1 MRKYIIVFAALA
13 TLAWMFGCAGKEEA
27 PEYAYEEYA
36 TEEYTEAPAG
46 DMDYGMAEK
55 GKMAEP
61 ADTAV
66 EYEATGGEI
75 PPAPE
80 TGTPAPETGTPA
92 PETGDEVTFAELDT
106 TEMTK
111 DLMVI
116 KTADVTYE
124 VEDVDKATDE
134 IVTVVSKYNAF
145 ILDSHKYKDE
155 YGFSYSTVTVRIK
168 PEYFEKAIK
177 DLHEGVEGE
186 LINEQITGEDVTAE
200 YVDLKARLDNKME
213 VQRRFNEYLDTQ
225 TRSLNDIITVERELE
240 RIGEDVERLK
250 GQLRYL
256 ENRVALS
263 TITVNVQEPSAPT
276 IPGGKRT
283 FWEDIKWA
291 FRVMFGVIVFLIQ
304 AFIILLPFI
313 VIVVVAFIV
322 IRAIVVHYVR
332 KGKKG

>member
-1 MRKYIIVFAALA
+1 MRKYIIVFAALVM
-13 TLAWMFGCAGKEEA
+13 LAWMFGCAAKDEA
-27 PEYAYEEYA
+27 PESEYVYEEYA
-36 TEEYTEAPAG
+36 AEEYYDEAPAG
-46 DMDYGMAEK
+46 DADYGTVEK

-61 ADTAV
+61 ADTVA
-66 EYEATGGEI
+66 EYEATGGDI
-75 PPAPE
+75 PAVSE
-80 TGTPAPETGTPA
+80 
-92 PETGDEVTFAELDT
+92 GDEITFAELDT

-116 KTADVTYE
+116 KTADLTYE

-134 IVTVVSKYNAF
+134 VVTVVSKYNAF

-155 YGFSYSTVTVRIK
+155 YGFSYSTVIVRIK
-168 PEYFEKAIK
+168 PEYFEKAVK
-177 DLHEGVEGE
+177 DLHEGVEGD
-186 LINEQITGEDVTAE
+186 LLNEQITGEDITAE
-200 YVDLKARLDNKME
+200 YVDLKARLDNKLE

-225 TRSLNDIITVERELE
+225 TRSLDDIITVERELE

-276 IPGGKRT
+276 LPGGKRT

-322 IRAIVVHYVR
+322 IRAIVTHYIR
-332 KGKKG
+332 KSKKG

>member
-1 MRKYIIVFAALA
+1 MRKYIIVFAALIM
-13 TLAWMFGCAGKEEA
+13 LAWMFGCAAKDEA
-27 PEYAYEEYA
+27 PESEYAYEEYA
-36 TEEYTEAPAG
+36 AEEYYDEAPAG
-46 DMDYGMAEK
+46 DVDYGTVEK
-55 GKMAEP
+55 SRMAEP
-61 ADTAV
+61 ADTVA
-66 EYEATGGEI
+66 EYEATGGDI
-75 PPAPE
+75 PPVPE
-80 TGTPAPETGTPA
+80 SGE
-92 PETGDEVTFAELDT
+92 EVTFAELDT

-111 DLMVI
+111 DLMII
-116 KTADVTYE
+116 KTADLTYE

-134 IVTVVSKYNAF
+134 VVTVVSKYNAF

-168 PEYFEKAIK
+168 PDYFEKAVK
-177 DLHEGVEGE
+177 DLHEGVEGD
-186 LINEQITGEDVTAE
+186 LLNEQITGEDITAE
-200 YVDLKARLDNKME
+200 YVDLKARLVNKLE

-225 TRSLNDIITVERELE
+225 TRSLDDIITVERELE
-240 RIGEDVERLK
+240 RIGEEVERLK

-276 IPGGKRT
+276 LPGGKRT

-322 IRAIVVHYVR
+322 IRAIVVYYVR
-332 KGKKG
+332 KRKAAGKGTKA

>member
-1 MRKYIIVFAALA
+1 MRKYIIVFAALVM
-13 TLAWMFGCAGKEEA
+13 LAWMFGCAAKDEA
-27 PEYAYEEYA
+27 PQSEYEEYA
-36 TEEYTEAPAG
+36 AEEYYDEAPAG
-46 DMDYGMAEK
+46 DVDYGTVEK
-55 GKMAEP
+55 GRMAEP
-61 ADTAV
+61 ADTVA
-66 EYEATGGEI
+66 EYEATGGDI
-75 PPAPE
+75 PPVPE
-80 TGTPAPETGTPA
+80 SGE
-92 PETGDEVTFAELDT
+92 EVTFAELDT

-116 KTADVTYE
+116 KTADLTYE

-134 IVTVVSKYNAF
+134 VVTVVSKYNAF

-177 DLHEGVEGE
+177 DLHEGVEGD
-186 LINEQITGEDVTAE
+186 LLNEQITGEDITAE
-200 YVDLKARLDNKME
+200 YVDLKARLVNKLE

-225 TRSLNDIITVERELE
+225 TRSLDDIITVERELE
-240 RIGEDVERLK
+240 RLGEDVERLK

-276 IPGGKRT
+276 LPGGKRT

-291 FRVMFGVIVFLIQ
+291 LRVMFGVIVFLIQ

-322 IRAIVVHYVR
+322 IRAIVMYYVR
-332 KGKKG
+332 KRKAAGKGTKA

>member
-13 TLAWMFGCAGKEEA
+13 TLVWMFGCAAKEEA
-27 PEYAYEEYA
+27 PETEYAYEEYA
-36 TEEYTEAPAG
+36 TEEYYDEAPADG
-46 DMDYGMAEK
+46 MDYGMNEK

-61 ADTAV
+61 TDTAV
-66 EYEATGGEI
+66 DYEATGGEI

-80 TGTPAPETGTPA
+80 TGAPAGETS
-92 PETGDEVTFAELDT
+92 EEITFAELDT

-124 VEDVDKATDE
+124 VDDVDKATDE
-134 IVTVVSKYNAF
+134 VVTVVSKYNAF

-155 YGFSYSTVTVRIK
+155 YGFTYSTVTVRIK

-200 YVDLKARLDNKME
+200 YVDLKARLDNKLE

-322 IRAIVVHYVR
+322 IRAIVMHYVR

>member
-1 MRKYIIVFAALA
+1 MRKYIVIFAALA
-13 TLAWMFGCAGKEEA
+13 ALVWMFGCAAKEEA
-27 PEYAYEEYA
+27 SEAEYAYEEYA
-36 TEEYTEAPAG
+36 AEEYYDEAPAG
-46 DMDYGMAEK
+46 DADYGMAEK
-55 GKMAEP
+55 GKLAEP
-61 ADTAV
+61 SDTV
-66 EYEATGGEI
+66 TGYETAGGEI
-75 PPAPE
+75 PAAPE
-80 TGTPAPETGTPA
+80 TGE
-92 PETGDEVTFAELDT
+92 EITFAELDT

-134 IVTVVSKYNAF
+134 VVTVVSKYNAF

-155 YGFSYSTVTVRIK
+155 YGFTYSTVTVRIK

-177 DLHEGVEGE
+177 DLHEGVEGD

-200 YVDLKARLDNKME
+200 YVDLKARLDNKLE

-225 TRSLNDIITVERELE
+225 TRSLDDIITVERELE

-313 VIVVVAFIV
+313 VIVAVAFIV

-332 KGKKG
+332 KSKAASKSKK

>member
-1 MRKYIIVFAALA
+1 MRKYIIVFAALVA
-13 TLAWMFGCAGKEEA
+13 LAWMFGCAAKDEA

-36 TEEYTEAPAG
+36 TEEYEEAPAG
-46 DMDYGMAEK
+46 DYGVADK
-55 GKMAEP
+55 GYKKLAEP
-61 ADTAV
+61 TEAPT
-66 EYEATGGEI
+66 EYEATGGDI
-75 PPAPE
+75 PAVSE
-80 TGTPAPETGTPA
+80 
-92 PETGDEVTFAELDT
+92 GDEVTFAELDT
-106 TEMTK
+106 TEMTR

-134 IVTVVSKYNAF
+134 VVTVVSKYNAF

-155 YGFSYSTVTVRIK
+155 YGFTYSTVTVRIK

-177 DLHEGVEGE
+177 DLHEGVEGD

-200 YVDLKARLDNKME
+200 YVDLKARLDNKLE

-225 TRSLNDIITVERELE
+225 TRSLDDIITVERELE

-276 IPGGKRT
+276 LPGGKRT

-313 VIVVVAFIV
+313 VIVVIAFIV
-322 IRAIVVHYVR
+322 IRAIVTHYIR
-332 KGKKG
+332 KSKKG

>member
-1 MRKYIIVFAALA
+1 MRKYLLVVGVLAALVCI
-13 TLAWMFGCAGKEEA
+13 LGCAAKEEA
-27 PEYAYEEYA
+27 PEYAYE
-36 TEEYTEAPAG
+36 TEEGYYEEAPAG
-46 DMDYGMAEK
+46 ELEDYGVAEK
-55 GKMAEP
+55 GEDLAEP
-61 ADTAV
+61 TETAT
-66 EYEATGGEI
+66 EYEAAGGEI
-75 PPAPE
+75 PAAPE
-80 TGTPAPETGTPA
+80 TGE
-92 PETGDEVTFAELDT
+92 DVTFAELDT

-134 IVTVVSKYNAF
+134 VVTVVSKYNAF

-155 YGFSYSTVTVRIK
+155 YGFSYSMVTVRIK

-177 DLHEGVEGE
+177 DLHDGVEGE

-200 YVDLKARLDNKME
+200 YIDVKARLENKLE

-225 TRSLNDIITVERELE
+225 TRTLDDIITVERELE

-250 GQLRYL
+250 GQIRYL

-291 FRVMFGVIVFLIQ
+291 FRVMFGVIIFLIQ

-313 VIVVVAFIV
+313 VILVIAAIIV
-322 IRAIVVHYVR
+322 RAIILRYVR
-332 KGKKG
+332 KGKKA

>member
-1 MRKYIIVFAALA
+1 MRKYIVIFAVFAAF
-13 TLAWMFGCAGKEEA
+13 AWMFGCAAKEEA
-27 PEYAYEEYA
+27 QAPEGEYAYEEYA
-36 TEEYTEAPAG
+36 MEEYEEAPAG
-46 DMDYGMAEK
+46 DVDYGTDEK

-61 ADTAV
+61 AETVA

-80 TGTPAPETGTPA
+80 S
-92 PETGDEVTFAELDT
+92 GDEVTFAELDT

-111 DLMVI
+111 DLMVV
-116 KTADVTYE
+116 KTADVSYE

-134 IVTVVSKYNAF
+134 VVTVVSKYNAF

-155 YGFSYSTVTVRIK
+155 YGFNYSTVTVRIK

-186 LINEQITGEDVTAE
+186 LTNEQITGEDVTAE
-200 YVDLKARLDNKME
+200 YVDLKARLDNKLE

-225 TRSLNDIITVERELE
+225 TQSLNDIITVERELE

-250 GQLRYL
+250 GELRYL

-313 VIVVVAFIV
+313 VIIVVAFIV
-322 IRAIVVHYVR
+322 IRAIVMHYVR
-332 KGKKG
+332 KARAADKGKKG